1 MSLTVQVTGTGVT
14 VSPTATTSVSVA
26 STGIVGPE
34 GAQGTQGV
42 QGTVGAGTQGAQGT
56 NGTQGIQGL
65 TGIGTQGTQG
75 IAGTAASNGAQGIQ
89 GIQGTVG
96 IEGPKS
102 GATSGSFGSGSY
114 TDQLGFTSI
123 GEVFQWTETS
133 GSTGR
138 PYYVNNQHVGGGTS
152 GTIIYNNGYSTL
164 FSGLPRSYWTFNGIP
179 SQITLA
185 AIDRNG
191 VNRSSELQA
200 ATVMTIATDANNF
213 IKYNVT
219 YATSFGSL
227 FTNGTYTVL
236 QFNIVGVVSQAGT
249 PPALAAYE
257 TDPGEVMVYLGTET
271 IGGGGGPSTWELISY
286 ITGSQGTQGTQGI
299 QGTVGTGIQ
308 GTQGTA
314 GQAANDGAQGTQ
326 GVQGLAGT
334 GTQGTQ
340 GIAGS
345 AASAFPYTGS
355 AQISGS
361 LTVSGSV
368 LINHTGINALKVTAT
383 DGIAVVRHDG
393 AFNDPFGSSL
403 GGRIYPGTSTIL
415 VNRNG
420 TLATGGGFL
429 GNGSQET
436 FLFLGYNTS
445 TSVGLGTV
453 ENSTVIFVSG
463 GLNQT
468 WVGYGD
474 STKDSKLW
482 VRDYLNVQGQISAS
496 GAITGSDLYINNV
509 GSVSASLASAVSST
523 TIQNIES
530 ISSASYAAI
539 TPVSGTLYI
548 IT

>member
-42 QGTVGAGTQGAQGT
+42 QGTTGAGTQGTQGT
-56 NGTQGIQGL
+56 NGTQGIQG
-65 TGIGTQGTQG
+65 TAGIGTQGIQ
-75 IAGTAASNGAQGIQ
+75 GTAGQAANDGAQGIQ
-89 GIQGTVG
+89 GIQGAVG

-123 GEVFQWTETS
+123 GEVFQWTEGS
-133 GSTGR
+133 GSAGR

-152 GTIIYNNGYSTL
+152 GMIIYNNGYTAL
-164 FSGLPRSYWTFNGIP
+164 FNGLTRAYWSFNGLPT
-179 SQITLA
+179 QISLA

-191 VNRSSELQA
+191 VDRSSELQA
-200 ATVMTIATDANNF
+200 ATVMTIATDASNF
-213 IKYNVT
+213 VKYNVSHSST
-219 YATSFGSL
+219 VNNL
-227 FTNGTYTVL
+227 FTNGSYSVL

-271 IGGGGGPSTWELISY
+271 IGDGGGPSTWELISY
-286 ITGSQGTQGTQGI
+286 ITGSQGAQGA
-299 QGTVGTGIQ
+299 
-308 GTQGTA
+308 QGTA
-314 GQAANDGAQGTQ
+314 GQAANDGAQGIQ
-326 GVQGLAGT
+326 GIQGLTGT
-334 GTQGTQ
+334 GTQGIQ
-340 GIAGS
+340 GTAGS

-368 LINHTGINALKVTAT
+368 LINHTGINALKITAT

-403 GGRIYPGTSTIL
+403 GGRIYPGTGTIL
-415 VNRNG
+415 KNRNG
-420 TLATGGGFL
+420 TLATNGGFL

-436 FLFLGYNTS
+436 FLFMGYNTS

-453 ENSTVIFVSG
+453 ENGTVVFVSG

-509 GSVSASLASAVSST
+509 GSVSASLATAVSST

>member
-26 STGIVGPE
+26 STGIIGAT
-34 GAQGTQGV
+34 GAQGAAGV
-42 QGTVGAGTQGAQGT
+42 TGSQGAQGSAG
-56 NGTQGIQGL
+56 NDGAQGSPGN
-65 TGIGTQGTQG
+65 
-75 IAGTAASNGAQGIQ
+75 NGAQGAPGNNGNDGAQ
-89 GIQGTVG
+89 GAPGNNGAQGAQGSPGTNG
-96 IEGPKS
+96 AQGAQGSPGTNGAQGSAGLEGPKS

-152 GTIIYNNGYSTL
+152 GTIIYNNGYTAL
-164 FSGLPRSYWTFNGIP
+164 FNGLTRAHWSFNGLPT
-179 SQITLA
+179 QISLA

-200 ATVMTIATDANNF
+200 ATVMTIATDASNF
-213 IKYNVT
+213 VKYNVSHSST
-219 YATSFGSL
+219 VNNL
-227 FTNGTYTVL
+227 FTNGSYSVL

-286 ITGSQGTQGTQGI
+286 ITGSQGAQGA
-299 QGTVGTGIQ
+299 
-308 GTQGTA
+308 A
-314 GQAANDGAQGTQ
+314 GNTGAQGAQ
-326 GVQGLAGT
+326 GAT
-334 GTQGTQ
+334 
-340 GIAGS
+340 GS

-368 LINHTGINALKVTAT
+368 LINHTGIDALKITAT

-415 VNRNG
+415 RNRNG
-420 TLATGGGFL
+420 TLATSGGFL

-436 FLFLGYNTS
+436 FLFMGYNTS

-509 GSVSASLASAVSST
+509 GSVSASLATAVSST